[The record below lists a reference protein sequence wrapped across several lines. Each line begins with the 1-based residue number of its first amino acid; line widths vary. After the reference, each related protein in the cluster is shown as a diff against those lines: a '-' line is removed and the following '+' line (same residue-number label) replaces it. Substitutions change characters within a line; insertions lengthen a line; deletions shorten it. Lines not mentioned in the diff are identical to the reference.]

1 MPTPFSDKVGQ
12 IFGYWAVIGFA
23 GRDKF
28 NATVWNCKC
37 ICGVE
42 KEIKVGSLMKGKS
55 KSCGCKRNELFS
67 LSATKHGMAKTPT
80 YKSWHAM
87 IQRTQGKGG
96 HQSYVDR
103 GFTVCEQ
110 WMKFE
115 NFVSDMGI
123 RPAGK
128 TLDRIDNTKGY
139 SKENCRWATPV
150 EQANNKDTTRY
161 VVVDGERMPIM
172 YACKKYN
179 IGISCARNRLRRGK
193 SDQETFKPLA
203 QPKHEH
209 SVSLDLQDQ

>member
-1 MPTPFSDKVGQ
+1 MPMPFRDKTGQ
-12 IFGYWAVIGFA
+12 VFGYWTVLGFA
-23 GRDKF
+23 GRDGR

-37 ICGVE
+37 ICGTERNVV
-42 KEIKVGSLMKGKS
+42 VGSLMKGKS
-55 KSCGCKRNELFS
+55 KSCGCQQYR
-67 LSATKHGMAKTPT
+67 LSAEKHTKHGLAGTPT

-103 GFTVCEQ
+103 GFTVCKQ
-110 WMKFE
+110 WLEFEKFIA
-115 NFVSDMGI
+115 DMGM
-123 RPAGK
+123 RPVGK

-161 VVVDGERMPIM
+161 VVVDGEKMPIM

-179 IGISCARNRLRRGK
+179 IGISCARHRLRSGK
-193 SDQETFKPLA
+193 TDQETFK
-203 QPKHEH
+203 Q
-209 SVSLDLQDQ
+209 